1 MGRFG
6 SNNEVGE
13 NMVGTLPKASGTLV
27 PQEQETNQEAYSASQ
42 IGPFDY
48 CPKLG
53 FREYWYPAIWK
64 KKIGKRPV
72 DLKMLGE
79 DLVLFK
85 GKDGKISALSDWCP
99 HRGARLSRGYCDFE
113 GTVTCPYHGYVFDE
127 AGQCVAG
134 LIESPTSPL
143 APKMRVRNYPTAE
156 WEGIVFVWMGETEPV
171 PLEEDLPWEFLDP
184 KLSGRKYTRVKL
196 WEANWTE
203 PVCQAIDYHEFYLH
217 RGPVNF
223 WRLFHYKL
231 PFLRPK
237 PVYTGGVK
245 ITDEGDNY
253 VMMRQRDIHFG
264 HAEYEGLGKWPKWG
278 WWRKLPVSKRF
289 SAEKAWAGY
298 DHHVQLPSKVGIPGG
313 AHQHIRWGVPT
324 DENNTRM
331 WTFNIVKPAGTVF
344 GRVWQDLWYYL
355 WRKPGVVRSINELE
369 DLVVFKQE
377 RINLELPQKL
387 GILDIGVIYF
397 RRHLARRSR
406 DFQRLGG
413 AHGCYQ
419 QPPDPARV
427 AEKVGTP

>member
-1 MGRFG
+1 
-6 SNNEVGE
+6 
-13 NMVGTLPKASGTLV
+13 MVETLPRASETLV
-27 PQEQETNQEAYSASQ
+27 AQEEETNREAYNASQ

-53 FREYWYPAIWK
+53 FREYWYPAVWK
-64 KKIGKRPV
+64 KEIGKRPV
-72 DLKMLGE
+72 NLKMLGDE
-79 DLVLFK
+79 LVLFN
-85 GKDGKISALSDWCP
+85 GKDGKVSALSDWCP

-113 GTVTCPYHGYVFDE
+113 GTVTCPYHGYVFDDT
-127 AGQCVAG
+127 GQCVAG
-134 LIESPTSPL
+134 LIESPKSPL
-143 APKMRVRNYPTAE
+143 APKMRVKNYPTAE

-171 PLEEDLPWEFLDP
+171 PLEEDLPWEFLDST
-184 KLSGRKYTRVKL
+184 LSGRKFTRVKE
-196 WEANWTE
+196 WESNWTE
-203 PVCQAIDYHEFYLH
+203 PVCQAIDYHEYYLH

-245 ITDEGDNY
+245 ITEEGDNY
-253 VMMRQRDIHFG
+253 VKMRQGDIHFG
-264 HAEYEGLGKWPKWG
+264 HAEYEGLGKWPKRG
-278 WWRKLPVSKRF
+278 WWRKLGSPKRF
-289 SAEKAWAGY
+289 SPEKAWAGY
-298 DHHVQLPSKVGIPGG
+298 DHHVQLPSKVGVPGG
-313 AHQHIRWGVPT
+313 AHQHIRWGVPM
-324 DENNTRM
+324 DEANTRM
-331 WTFNIVKPAGTVF
+331 WTFNVVKNANTIV
-344 GRVWQDLWYYL
+344 GRAWQSVWYYL
-355 WRKPGVVRSINELE
+355 WRKPGVVVSVNELE
-369 DLVVFKQE
+369 DLVVFKAE

-413 AHGCYQ
+413 AHGCLK